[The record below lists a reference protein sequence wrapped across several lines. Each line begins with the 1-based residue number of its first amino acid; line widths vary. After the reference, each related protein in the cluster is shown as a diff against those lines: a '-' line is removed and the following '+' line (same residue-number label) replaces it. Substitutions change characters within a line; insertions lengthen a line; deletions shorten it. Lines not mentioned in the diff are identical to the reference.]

1 MKTMLLAFASVFVI
15 ALGANLTLA
24 EIGFSSQD
32 RTSGP
37 SVRID

>member
-15 ALGANLTLA
+15 AVGANLTLS

-32 RTSGP
+32 HTTGS